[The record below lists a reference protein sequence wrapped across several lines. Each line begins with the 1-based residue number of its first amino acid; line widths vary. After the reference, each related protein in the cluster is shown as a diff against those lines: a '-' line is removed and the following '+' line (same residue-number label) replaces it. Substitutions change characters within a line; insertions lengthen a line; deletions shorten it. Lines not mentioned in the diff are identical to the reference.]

1 MKNKRLRFKKGQE
14 IVLLHR
20 KTGKRRTV
28 TFLQQYGDK
37 LILVNNEVG
46 KGEVIQLLEYILIV
60 LPLIERI
67 IIWFRRMFKRKRK
80 R

>member
-20 KTGKRRTV
+20 KTGIRRTV

-60 LPLIERI
+60 LPLMKRI